1 MKQVTFLMADGVLKP
16 SCLFGAI
23 EVFQKANEFYENKG
37 QRPFYDI
44 RLAGV
49 NLQQKLLNTLF
60 SIQGLQDLAE
70 IKKTDVIILPSFDTR
85 DDFAINSSREAL
97 EWVTAQYKE
106 GAEVASLC
114 TGAFL
119 LAATGL
125 LKGQSCSTH
134 WKAEGHFRN
143 LFPELNLTTNKI
155 ITDHKG
161 IYTAGGAVSSLNLI
175 LYLVEKYN
183 GREVALYCAKVL
195 QIDIERNSQSPFIV
209 FEGLKEH
216 PDDEIRLVQDYIENH
231 IEEKVTVDFLADRC
245 AMNRIN
251 FSRRFKRATKISPV
265 DYIQRVK
272 MEAAKRGLES
282 GRKNIN
288 EVMYGVGYTDVKAF
302 RTIFKKVAG
311 ITPLE
316 YRSKFSQAALL

>member
-23 EVFQKANEFYENKG
+23 EVLEKANEFYVNKG
-37 QRPFYDI
+37 KGPYYTI
-44 RLAGV
+44 GLAGV
-49 NLQQKLLNTLF
+49 NLQQRLLNVSF
-60 SIQGLQDLAE
+60 SLQGVQHISE
-70 IKKTDVIILPSFDTR
+70 VKKTDVVILPSFDSR

-97 EWVTAQYKE
+97 DWVTAQYKD

-134 WKAEGHFRN
+134 WKAEAAFRA
-143 LFPELNLTTNKI
+143 LFPDLNLATHKI

-161 IYTAGGAVSSLNLI
+161 LYTAGGAQSSLNLM

-183 GREVALYCAKVL
+183 GREAALYCAKVL

-216 PDDEIRLVQDYIENH
+216 ADTEIRSVQDYIETH
-231 IEEKVTVDFLADRC
+231 IEDKVTVDFLADRC

-272 MEAAKRGLES
+272 IEAAKRSLEA
-282 GRKNIN
+282 GRKNVN
-288 EVMYGVGYTDVKAF
+288 EVMYAVGYTDVKAF
-302 RTIFKKVAG
+302 RLIFKKVAG
-311 ITPLE
+311 LTPLE
-316 YRSKFSQAALL
+316 YRSKFSQA

>member
-1 MKQVTFLMADGVLKP
+1 MADGVLKP

-23 EVFQKANEFYENKG
+23 EVLQKANEFYVNQG
-37 QRPFYDI
+37 QRPYYTI
-44 RLAGV
+44 QLAGV
-49 NLQQKLLNTLF
+49 NLQQPLF
-60 SIQGLQDLAE
+60 NVSFSLQGVQHISE
-70 IKKTDVIILPSFDTR
+70 VEKTDVIILPSFDTR
-85 DDFAINSSREAL
+85 DNFAINSSREAL
-97 EWVTAQYKE
+97 DWVTQQYKQ

-125 LKGQSCSTH
+125 LKGQPCSTH
-134 WKAEGHFRN
+134 WKAEAAFRS
-143 LFPELNLTTNKI
+143 LFPELNLAMHKI

-161 IYTAGGAVSSLNLI
+161 LYTAGGAQSSLNLM

-183 GREVALYCAKVL
+183 GREAALYCAKVL

-216 PDDEIRLVQDYIENH
+216 SDDEIRSVQDYIERH

-251 FSRRFKRATKISPV
+251 FSRRFKRATKVSPV

-272 MEAAKRGLES
+272 MEAAKRDLEA
-282 GRKNIN
+282 GRKNVN
-288 EVMYGVGYTDVKAF
+288 EVMYTVGYTDVKAF
-302 RTIFKKVAG
+302 RLIFKKVAG
-311 ITPLE
+311 LTPLA
-316 YRSKFSQAALL
+316 YRNKFSRAD

>member
-1 MKQVTFLMADGVLKP
+1 MADGVLKP

-23 EVFQKANEFYENKG
+23 EVLQKANEFYVNQG
-37 QRPFYDI
+37 QQPYYTI
-44 RLAGV
+44 QLAGV
-49 NLQQKLLNTLF
+49 NLQQPLLNVSF
-60 SIQGLQDLAE
+60 SLQGVQHISE
-70 IKKTDVIILPSFDTR
+70 VEKTDVIILPSFDTR
-85 DDFAINSSREAL
+85 DNFAINSSREAL
-97 EWVTAQYKE
+97 DWVTQQYKQ

-125 LKGQSCSTH
+125 LKGQPCSTH
-134 WKAEGHFRN
+134 WKAEAAFRC
-143 LFPELNLTTNKI
+143 LFPELNLAMHKI

-161 IYTAGGAVSSLNLI
+161 LYTAGGAQSSLNLM

-183 GREVALYCAKVL
+183 GREAALYCAKVL

-216 PDDEIRLVQDYIENH
+216 SDDEIRSVQDYIERH

-251 FSRRFKRATKISPV
+251 FSRRFKRATKVSPV

-272 MEAAKRGLES
+272 MEAAKRDLEA
-282 GRKNIN
+282 GRKNVN
-288 EVMYGVGYTDVKAF
+288 EVMYTVGYTDVKAF
-302 RTIFKKVAG
+302 RLIFKKVAG
-311 ITPLE
+311 LTPLA
-316 YRSKFSQAALL
+316 YRNKFSRAD